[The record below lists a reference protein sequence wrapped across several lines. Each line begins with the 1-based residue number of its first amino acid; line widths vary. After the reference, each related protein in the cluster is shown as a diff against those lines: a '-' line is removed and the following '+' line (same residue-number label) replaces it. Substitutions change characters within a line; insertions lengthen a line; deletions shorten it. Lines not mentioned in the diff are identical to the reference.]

1 MDLGKP
7 VREHQVMP
15 AEEPV
20 PAKEAPVEEPATPT
34 PVEDP
39 VPA

>member
-15 AEEPV
+15 NEEPV
-20 PAKEAPVEEPATPT
+20 PAKEAPEPKPERVEEP
-34 PVEDP
+34 